1 MSHPEKCPLCDQE
14 DETIDHLLISCVFVR
29 QFWFAFLSQVN
40 LQGISPQPNDRS
52 FLDWWRRSNL
62 VIVDTTRGLNLMF
75 ILGAWV
81 LWKHRNRCV
90 FETVVPS
97 LAAALSQAREERVMW
112 ELVGGGGDLA
122 LERSPVKSSPLR
134 LLNVH
139 LIEVI
144 CSYPCLSRGPQSS
157 QVIVARLMG
166 LKFEPHVVGPCCSVY
181 VATRP

>member
-1 MSHPEKCPLCDQE
+1 MSHPEKCPLCDQK

-62 VIVDTTRGLNLMF
+62 VIVDTTRGLNSMF

-112 ELVGGGGDLA
+112 ELVGGGGGPSVGA
-122 LERSPVKSSPLR
+122 VSGEVFS
-134 LLNVH
+134 
-139 LIEVI
+139 IEVVE
-144 CSYPCLSRGPQSS
+144 CASHRGDLLLSMFVAWPSVLTSHCGQAHGPQ
-157 QVIVARLMG
+157 V
-166 LKFEPHVVGPCCSVY
+166 
-181 VATRP
+181 